1 MKSKHQNL
9 KKLILTDADGV
20 LLDWEWA
27 FNVWMQEH
35 GFEEVPGS
43 KLNYDMS
50 VRYGIPKEQVKKLIR
65 IFNESAAI
73 GFLPALRDAMYY
85 VKRLHEEHGF
95 RFHCITS
102 LSLDPNAQKLREMN
116 LNKLFGTSAFE
127 RIVCLDTGADKD
139 GALQE
144 YAGTGCY
151 WLEDKIENA
160 EAGHRAGLRSLL
172 VEHGH
177 NMHHYHEGITT
188 VKNWKEI
195 YQLITTGWLDPKTA
209 R

>member
-1 MKSKHQNL
+1 MKSKYRNR
-9 KKLILTDADGV
+9 KKLILTDADGC

-35 GFEEVPGS
+35 GFEEVAGS
-43 KLNYDMS
+43 KLNYDMA
-50 VRYGIPKEQVKKLIR
+50 VRYGIPKEQVTKLIR

-85 VKRLHEEHGF
+85 VKRLHEEHGY

-127 RIVCLDTGADKD
+127 RIVCLDTGADKEE
-139 GALQE
+139 ALQE
-144 YAGTGCY
+144 YEGTGCY
-151 WLEDKIENA
+151 WLEDKPENA
-160 EAGHRAGLRSLL
+160 IAGYNVGLRSLL

-177 NMHHYHEGITT
+177 NMHHYHEGITI

-195 YQLITTGWLDPKTA
+195 YQLITDQE
-209 R
+209 

>member
-1 MKSKHQNL
+1 MKSKYKNL
-9 KKLILTDADGV
+9 KKLILTDVDGV
-20 LLDWEWA
+20 LCDWEWA

-50 VRYGIPKEQVKKLIR
+50 MRYGIPKEQVKKLIR

-116 LNKLFGTSAFE
+116 LNKLFGTTVFE
-127 RIVCLDTGADKD
+127 RIVCLDTGADKEE
-139 GALQE
+139 ALSE
-144 YAGTGCY
+144 YEGTGCY
-151 WLEDKIENA
+151 WLEDKPENA
-160 EAGHRAGLRSLL
+160 IAGYRAGLRSLL

-177 NMHHYHEGITT
+177 NMHHYHEGITI

-195 YQLITTGWLDPKTA
+195 YQLITNQE
-209 R
+209 

>member
-1 MKSKHQNL
+1 M
-9 KKLILTDADGV
+9 
-20 LLDWEWA
+20 LDWEWA

-43 KLNYDMS
+43 KLNYDMAM
-50 VRYGIPKEQVKKLIR
+50 RYGIPKEQVTKLIR

-127 RIVCLDTGADKD
+127 RIVCLDTGADKQE
-139 GALQE
+139 ALSE
-144 YAGTGCY
+144 YEGTGCY
-151 WLEDKIENA
+151 WLEDKPENA
-160 EAGHRAGLRSLL
+160 IAGYNAGLRSLL

-177 NMHHYHEGITT
+177 NMHHYHEGVTI

-195 YQLITTGWLDPKTA
+195 FQLITDQA
-209 R
+209 

>member
-1 MKSKHQNL
+1 MKYKNL
-9 KKLILTDADGV
+9 NKIILTDADGV

-43 KLNYDMS
+43 KLNYDMA
-50 VRYGIPKEQVKKLIR
+50 VRYGIPKEQVTKLIR

-102 LSLDPNAQKLREMN
+102 LSLDPNAGKLREMN
-116 LNKLFGTSAFE
+116 LHKLFGKQAFE
-127 RIVCLDTGADKD
+127 RIVCLDTGADKVD
-139 GALQE
+139 VLME
-144 YAGTGCY
+144 YQDTGCY
-151 WLEDKIENA
+151 WIEDKPENA
-160 EAGHRAGLRSLL
+160 VVGHTAGLRSLL

-177 NMHHYHEGITT
+177 NMHFYHRGVTV

-195 YQLITTGWLDPKTA
+195 YQLITSQE
-209 R
+209 

>member
-1 MKSKHQNL
+1 MKSKYKNL
-9 KKLILTDADGV
+9 KKLILTDVDGV
-20 LLDWEWA
+20 LCDWEWA

-50 VRYGIPKEQVKKLIR
+50 MRYGIPKEQVKKLIR
-65 IFNESAAI
+65 LFNESAAI

-116 LNKLFGTSAFE
+116 LNKLFGTTAFE

-139 GALQE
+139 EVLQE
-144 YAGTGCY
+144 YEGTGCY

-160 EAGHRAGLRSLL
+160 EAGYRAGLRSLL

-195 YQLITTGWLDPKTA
+195 YQLITDQE
-209 R
+209 

>member
-1 MKSKHQNL
+1 MKSKYQNL

-20 LLDWEWA
+20 LCDWEWA

-50 VRYGIPKEQVKKLIR
+50 VRYGIPQEQVKKLIR

-127 RIVCLDTGADKD
+127 RIVCLDTGADKEE
-139 GALQE
+139 ALLE
-144 YAGTGCY
+144 YEGTGCY
-151 WLEDKIENA
+151 WLEDKPENA
-160 EAGHRAGLRSLL
+160 IAGYNVGLRSLL

-177 NMHHYHEGITT
+177 NMHHYHEGITI

-195 YQLITTGWLDPKTA
+195 YQLITDQE
-209 R
+209 

>member
-1 MKSKHQNL
+1 MKSKYKNL

-50 VRYGIPKEQVKKLIR
+50 MRYGIPKEQVRKLIR
-65 IFNESAAI
+65 LFNESAAI

-139 GALQE
+139 ETLQE
-144 YAGTGCY
+144 YEGTGCY
-151 WLEDKIENA
+151 WLEDKWENA
-160 EAGHRAGLRSLL
+160 EAGYRAGLRSLL

-195 YQLITTGWLDPKTA
+195 YQLITDQE
-209 R
+209 

>member
-1 MKSKHQNL
+1 MKSKYKNL
-9 KKLILTDADGV
+9 KKLILTDVDGV
-20 LLDWEWA
+20 LCDWEWA

-50 VRYGIPKEQVKKLIR
+50 MRYGIPKEQVKKLIR
-65 IFNESAAI
+65 LFNESAAI

-116 LNKLFGTSAFE
+116 LNKLFGTTAFE
-127 RIVCLDTGADKD
+127 RIVCLDTGADKEE
-139 GALQE
+139 ALEE
-144 YAGTGCY
+144 YEGTGCY
-151 WLEDKIENA
+151 WLEDKPENA
-160 EAGHRAGLRSLL
+160 IAGYRAGLRSLL

-177 NMHHYHEGITT
+177 NMHHYHEGITI
-188 VKNWKEI
+188 VKNWREI
-195 YQLITTGWLDPKTA
+195 YQLITDQE
-209 R
+209 